1 MDKCTISSMATSVF
15 SFQEPASSVQALSR
29 QIAICL
35 VLRTELDS
43 SHCSGDASGCLILRT
58 IFR

>member
-15 SFQEPASSVQALSR
+15 SFQEPASPVQAISR
-29 QIAICL
+29 RIAICL

-43 SHCSGDASGCLILRT
+43 SQSSGGASGYVLS
-58 IFR
+58 